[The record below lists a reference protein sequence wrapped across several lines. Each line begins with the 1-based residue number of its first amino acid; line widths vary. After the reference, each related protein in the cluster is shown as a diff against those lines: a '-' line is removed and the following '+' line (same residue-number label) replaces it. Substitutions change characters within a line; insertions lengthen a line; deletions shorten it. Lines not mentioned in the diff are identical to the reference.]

1 MTLRVLA
8 LLLCGLAAAASP
20 PADRYTVRPT
30 RAPRPRLDA
39 PRVAAM
45 PAPSPVSRFAL
56 GINEAVAIP
65 WRLAA
70 TMPMARQQPELDRR
84 AAASA
89 GLGARLV
96 RGHTGNYPWTSA
108 KSLGEDPT
116 RQAQGDAWVRA
127 VQAAGLEPTWMVSPW
142 PGNDTGAHTDAYL
155 PTDMKAYTAYVRAFV
170 ERYDG
175 DGVDDMPGLARPVR
189 YWEVDNE
196 PDLKNSRPARSAER
210 EYDPATFCTPEEY
223 ARVFLASA
231 GAIKQ
236 AFPEAQVLNGGL
248 YKPHTA
254 EGAAYFRAFA
264 SVPGVVDAIDILSVH
279 AYHDD
284 ADGSRLVA
292 AIRNERVMAP
302 GKPVWVTE
310 TSFGADEAG
319 SADEQARMLVV
330 LTARAAVE
338 GADKL
343 FWHSL
348 EDKPASAYPKK
359 LPIMFGYSLLDNDGT
374 GVTTPK
380 PVGRVYTA
388 LAAFLEAH
396 DLNGAVDDGPGAVR
410 LRDGSVL
417 IHAGARPVP
426 GAGLDLRTGAALPPG
441 STAYAPAV
449 LLAASPAAAPA
460 VSPAVSPAASPAGD
474 AERPL
479 ALPVDAVPP
488 G

>member
-1 MTLRVLA
+1 MPRAAA
-8 LLLCGLAAAASP
+8 LLLLLLGLGVAYAAP
-20 PADRYTVRPT
+20 PSRYAVPPT
-30 RAPRPRLDA
+30 RPPRRES
-39 PRVAAM
+39 
-45 PAPSPVSRFAL
+45 PAPTVGALPLPAPESRFAL

-70 TMPMARQQPELDRR
+70 TMPIARQEPELARR

-89 GLGARLV
+89 GLGALFV

-108 KSLGEDPT
+108 QSLAEDPA

-127 VQAAGLEPTWMVSPW
+127 VQAAGLEPTWMLSPW
-142 PGNDTGAHTDAYL
+142 PGNDTGAHTASY
-155 PTDMKAYTAYVRAFV
+155 PPPDMAAYTAYVRAFV

-175 DGVDDMPGLARPVR
+175 DGIDDMPGLRGPVR

-196 PDLKNSRPARSAER
+196 PDLKNSRPARSADR
-210 EYDPATFCTPEEY
+210 AYDPATFCTPQEY

-231 GAIKQ
+231 AAIKQ
-236 AFPEAQVLNGGL
+236 AFPGARVLNGGL

-264 SVPGVVDAIDILSVH
+264 SVPGVVDAIDVLSVH

-302 GKPVWVTE
+302 TKPVWVTE
-310 TSFGADEAG
+310 TSFGTDDGVTPE
-319 SADEQARMLVV
+319 EQARMLTV
-330 LTARAAVE
+330 LVARAALE

-348 EDKPASAYPKK
+348 EDKPASSYPKK

-374 GVTTPK
+374 GATTPK
-380 PVGRVYTA
+380 PVGRVYAA
-388 LAAFLEAH
+388 LAGFLQAH
-396 DLNGAVDDGPGAVR
+396 DLNGCVEAGPGAVQ

-417 IHAGARPVP
+417 VYAGTRTVT
-426 GAGLDLRTGAALPPG
+426 GAGIDLRTGAALAAG
-441 STAYAPAV
+441 SPAVAPAV
-449 LLAASPAAAPA
+449 LL
-460 VSPAVSPAASPAGD
+460 PAASPAPAASPD
-474 AERPL
+474 PPAEPLPL
-479 ALPVDAVPP
+479 ALPVS